1 VTDRSPAARGL
12 VLPGTFRAV
21 VFDMDGIL
29 LDSEPLW
36 IRVFAEAAA
45 RHGGTYGDADRA
57 GTLGQPLSGTA
68 RYLAD
73 KVGISVEAMQA
84 ELAEAMRAEYL
95 AGPPLV
101 AGAGAL
107 VAALTGV
114 LPMAVATNTLGDV
127 AAQALA
133 ASGLHGLGVVVSGA
147 DLGSPKP
154 DPAVYREACRR
165 LGVEPADAV
174 AFEDSVVGI
183 RSALDAGLTVVAV
196 PQEDV
201 DLDGAGAHIMLA
213 ALEDVVVER

>member
-1 VTDRSPAARGL
+1 LTPPSPAPRRL
-12 VLPGTFRAV
+12 VLPGRFRGV

-36 IRVFAEAAA
+36 IRVFQDVAQ
-45 RHGGTYGDADRA
+45 RHGGSYGDADRP

-73 KVGISVEAMQA
+73 KVGIPFEAMQA
-84 ELAEAMRAEYL
+84 ELAGMMRAAYL

-107 VAALTGV
+107 VAALSGR
-114 LPMAVATNTLGDV
+114 LPMAVATNTIGDI
-127 AAQALA
+127 AARALV
-133 ASGLHGLGVVVSGA
+133 ASGLGGFDVVVSGA
-147 DLGSPKP
+147 DLGRPKP
-154 DPAVYREACRR
+154 SPAVYLEACRR
-165 LGVEPADAV
+165 LGVSPADAV

-183 RSALDAGLTVVAV
+183 RSAVDAGLTVVAI

-201 DLDGAGAHIMLA
+201 DLAGAGAHIELA
-213 ALEDVVVER
+213 SLEDVIVGS